1 MSGTGA
7 APIFV
12 DTGGF
17 YARADEDDEHH
28 EDAIRLFGR
37 IRSGDAEYQPIY
49 GEARRKPRP
58 LGRG

>member
-37 IRSGDAEYQPIY
+37 IRSGDVAY
-49 GEARRKPRP
+49 RP
-58 LGRG
+58 VYTSQAVLSEFVEG